1 MVYRNDDVAAL
12 DAMERHRLGNY
23 GDYDEDKGCPECGLL
38 NPEFVYIN
46 EDNEVVGCESCLRK
60 VYPNE

>member
-1 MVYRNDDVAAL
+1 MVYRNDDSSAL
-12 DAMERHRLGNY
+12 HSKDEELWLG
-23 GDYDEDKGCPECGLL
+23 DDEKTGCPECGLI

-60 VYPNE
+60 VYQDE

>member
-1 MVYRNDDVAAL
+1 MRYGNNDASCVG
-12 DAMERHRLGNY
+12 AMERHRLGNY
-23 GDYDEDKGCPECGLL
+23 GDDGENGCPECGLI

-60 VYPNE
+60 VYQDE